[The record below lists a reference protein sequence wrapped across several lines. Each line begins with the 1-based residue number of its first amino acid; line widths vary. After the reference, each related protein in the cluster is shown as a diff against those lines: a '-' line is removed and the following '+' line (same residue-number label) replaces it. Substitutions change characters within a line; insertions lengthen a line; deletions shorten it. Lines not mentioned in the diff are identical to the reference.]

1 MTDEI
6 ERLLLQKR
14 PVQIL
19 LKIDELEMPYT
30 STIIKEVDTTF
41 AHATNLL
48 IEMEKLGLVQS
59 HKEGRVKYIELT
71 EHGESVANI
80 LSKLVLT
87 MQGGEIYK
95 KISRIS
101 SKIESIFEEDL
112 KEKEEL
118 NRSEFVRISRRL
130 GPYQREVGKL
140 EESISE
146 GDEGLKNKVAELK
159 RRIEELIEI
168 KSELTNPS

>member
-19 LKIDELEMPYT
+19 LKIDELERPYT

-48 IEMEKLGLVQS
+48 IEMERLDLVNS

-71 EHGESVANI
+71 EHGESVAHI
-80 LSKLVLT
+80 LKKLILT
-87 MQGGEIYK
+87 MQGRETYK

-101 SKIESIFEEDL
+101 SKIECVFEEDL
-112 KEKEEL
+112 KGKEEL
-118 NRSEFVRISRRL
+118 DRSEFIRISRRL

-140 EESISE
+140 
-146 GDEGLKNKVAELK
+146 DEIVPDCDEDLINKVSELK
-159 RRIEELIEI
+159 GRIDELVEI
-168 KSELTNPS
+168 KSELAKSS

>member
-19 LKIDELEMPYT
+19 LKIGELERPYT

-48 IEMEKLGLVQS
+48 IEMERLGLVLS

-71 EHGESVANI
+71 EHGESVVNI
-80 LSKLVLT
+80 LKKLALT
-87 MQGGEIYK
+87 MQGGETYK

-112 KEKEEL
+112 KDKEEL
-118 NRSEFVRISRRL
+118 DRSESLRISRRL

-140 EESISE
+140 
-146 GDEGLKNKVAELK
+146 DEIVSDCDDDLKNKVAELK
-159 RRIEELIEI
+159 GRIGELIEI
-168 KSELTNPS
+168 KSELGKSH

>member
-19 LKIDELEMPYT
+19 LKIGELERPYT

-48 IEMEKLGLVQS
+48 IEMERLGLVLS

-71 EHGESVANI
+71 EHGESVVNI
-80 LSKLVLT
+80 LKKLALT
-87 MQGGEIYK
+87 MQGGETYK

-112 KEKEEL
+112 KDKEEL
-118 NRSEFVRISRRL
+118 DRSESLRISRRL

-140 EESISE
+140 
-146 GDEGLKNKVAELK
+146 DEIVTDCDDNLKNKVAELK
-159 RRIEELIEI
+159 ERIDELIEI
-168 KSELTNPS
+168 KSELGKSH